1 LNNPAAQ
8 PFSLTLGEKGYNF
21 FMQTL
26 EELFREMKHLVEA
39 AGEQQLHLRAFGGLA
54 VLAHSQTNPKL
65 FQREAPDLDFLAPKT
80 DRQKLEPFFRQ
91 MGYSP
96 DKHFNLLNGM
106 RRQIYYYDPSPS
118 LHVDILIGDFEMCH
132 KLPLDG
138 RLELDPLTI
147 PLADLLLTKAQVVQL
162 NHKDAL
168 DILSLLLN
176 NEVGDEGQGQI
187 GLTRIASLCAQDWGL
202 YKTVTLNI
210 QRIEELLSG
219 SQLPL
224 TLDEQRLLL
233 QRLSQIKTAI
243 EETPKTL
250 AWQMRAKVGT
260 RVRWYIEVEEVHQ

>member
-1 LNNPAAQ
+1 M
-8 PFSLTLGEKGYNF
+8 E
-21 FMQTL
+21 TL
-26 EELFREMKHLVEA
+26 EELFHEMKHLVET
-39 AGEQQLHLRAFGGLA
+39 AGTHQLHLRAFGGLA
-54 VLAHSQTNPKL
+54 ILAHSQPNPKL
-65 FQREAPDLDFLAPKT
+65 FQRQSPDLDFLAPKT

-96 DKHFNLLNGM
+96 DKHFNLLNGS
-106 RRQIYYYDPSPS
+106 RRQIYYYDPAPS

-162 NHKDAL
+162 NRKDAL

-176 NEVGDEGQGQI
+176 NEIGDEQQGYI
-187 GLTRIASLCAQDWGL
+187 GLQRIASLCAQDWGL
-202 YKTVTLNI
+202 YKTVTLNFE
-210 QRIEELLSG
+210 RIEDLLSG
-219 SQLPL
+219 NELAL
-224 TLDEQRLLL
+224 TPGEQHLLL

-243 EETPKTL
+243 EETPKSL

-260 RVRWYIEVEEVHQ
+260 RVRWYLEVEEVHQ